1 MDAWVPPVV
10 QTQRR
15 VPLNLRDDIKQK
27 PAYMVLQGVI
37 GKIREVESTAWV
49 NR

>member
-1 MDAWVPPVV
+1 MDASVSPIV

-27 PAYMVLQGVI
+27 AAYMVLQGMI
-37 GKIREVESTAWV
+37 GKIREVESTVWV